1 MMQGVLIVEKGER
14 TGRESD
20 EKEAGTSS
28 NFQFLQLMGEG
39 DLTIVPGKWLSGA
52 NLKVILFVRGRGR
65 GWRGELFLLDYQ
77 KSYLQ
82 IQPNVLTG

>member
-14 TGRESD
+14 KRRESD

-39 DLTIVPGKWLSGA
+39 NLTIVPGEWLSGA
-52 NLKVILFVRGRGR
+52 NLKVILFVLGFCFFWTTKKVISR
-65 GWRGELFLLDYQ
+65 FNQ
-77 KSYLQ
+77 MF
-82 IQPNVLTG
+82 

>member
-1 MMQGVLIVEKGER
+1 MEKGER
-14 TGRESD
+14 KRRESD

-39 DLTIVPGKWLSGA
+39 DLTLVPGKWLSGA
-52 NLKVILFVRGRGR
+52 NLKVILFVLRFCFF
-65 GWRGELFLLDYQ
+65 WTPK

>member
-14 TGRESD
+14 KGRESD

-52 NLKVILFVRGRGR
+52 NLKVILFVRGGGGR
-65 GWRGELFLLDYQ
+65 LFLLDYQ